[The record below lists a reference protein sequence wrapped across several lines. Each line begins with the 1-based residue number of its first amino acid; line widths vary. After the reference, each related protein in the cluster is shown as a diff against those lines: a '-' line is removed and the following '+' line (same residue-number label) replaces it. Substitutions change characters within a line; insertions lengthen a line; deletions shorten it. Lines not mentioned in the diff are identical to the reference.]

1 VRALAVVLAL
11 AICSESLA
19 SPSVNPRAALEEGK
33 LAYQRSDFAHVEKT
47 VHPLLYPTPELDGEA
62 LIEGRRLLGLAYFF
76 EKKEDK
82 AKQEFVLILQKRP
95 DYELDPVVEPA
106 KAVAFFNSVR
116 SEQAERLAAAR
127 KRQLEDEELAR
138 KEAERKRAIE
148 RAKAE
153 RIYVEKQVIRRS
165 RLVAMLPFGV
175 GQIQNGQRGKAIAF
189 GVSEALLGGLSL
201 SCWIAVRE
209 VFPAFKVAD
218 NQVVLA
224 QTLQGLQIG
233 AGVAFW
239 AVVIWGIID
248 AQVKLVPETIIL
260 RDLDKKPQK
269 KASLKMFIAPTVA
282 PGLYGLGVGG
292 TF

>member
-11 AICSESLA
+11 AICTESPA
-19 SPSVNPRAALEEGK
+19 SPSLNPRAALEEGK

-47 VHPLLYPTPELDGEA
+47 IAPILYPTPELDGEA

-95 DYELDPVVEPA
+95 DYELDPVVEPV
-106 KAVAFFNSVR
+106 KAVAFFNKVR
-116 SEQAERLAAAR
+116 TEQAELLAASR
-127 KRQLEDEELAR
+127 KRQQEEDEKAR
-138 KEAERKRAIE
+138 IDAERKRIAD

-153 RIYVEKQVIRRS
+153 RVYVEKQVIRRS
-165 RLVAMLPFGV
+165 RLVAMLPFGI
-175 GQIQNGQRGKAIAF
+175 GQVQNGQRGKAIAF
-189 GVSEALLGGLSL
+189 GVSEAVLGGLSL
-201 SCWIAVRE
+201 ATWISIRE
-209 VFPAFKVAD
+209 VFPGFKVDATQERLKD
-218 NQVVLA
+218 
-224 QTLQGLQIG
+224 TLVGLQIG

-248 AQVKLVPETIIL
+248 AQVKLVPETVIL

-269 KASLKMFIAPTVA
+269 KASTKLLIAPMVA

>member
-1 VRALAVVLAL
+1 VRALAAVLAL
-11 AICSESLA
+11 AICTDSLA
-19 SPSVNPRAALEEGK
+19 SPSLNPRAALEEGK

-47 VHPLLYPTPELDGEA
+47 VYPLLYPTPELDGDA
-62 LIEGRRLLGLAYFF
+62 LIEARRLLALAYFF
-76 EKKEDK
+76 EKKMPEARK
-82 AKQEFVLILQKRP
+82 EVVLILQKRA
-95 DYELDPVVEPA
+95 DFELDPVVEPA
-106 KAVAFFNSVR
+106 VAVAFFKNIR
-116 SEQAERLAAAR
+116 SEQEQRLEEYKR
-127 KRQLEDEELAR
+127 RQLEDLERTRRDEER
-138 KEAERKRAIE
+138 RRAAE

-153 RIYVEKQVIRRS
+153 RVYVEKQVIRRS

-189 GVSEALLGGLSL
+189 GVSEAVLGGLSL
-201 SCWIAVRE
+201 ATWISIRE
-209 VFPAFKVAD
+209 VFPGFKVDATQERLKD
-218 NQVVLA
+218 
-224 QTLQGLQIG
+224 TLVGLQIG

-248 AQVKLVPETIIL
+248 AQVKLVPETVIL

-269 KASLKMFIAPTVA
+269 KASTKMLIAPMVA